1 MRPIVAARITGERQM
16 HRNPNALKMGAILPG
31 AMVAYAAAALAGPVT
46 KADLTGKKICW
57 SSGGSPTYYR
67 NGDYHEDILGYGTWT
82 LSGDRLTVV
91 ASHGHYTG
99 TITKENETFHISG
112 HVIFYRYSKDLEES
126 GKYCE

>member
-1 MRPIVAARITGERQM
+1 MLRS
-16 HRNPNALKMGAILPG
+16 PNALKMGAILPC

-57 SSGGSPTYYR
+57 SDGGSPTYGK
-67 NGDYHEDILGYGTWT
+67 NGAYDENIFGHGTWR
-82 LSGDRLTVV
+82 LAGDRLTVV
-91 ASHGHYTG
+91 ASHGRYTG

-112 HVIFYRYSKDLEES
+112 HVAFYRRYSMDLEAS

>member
-1 MRPIVAARITGERQM
+1 M
-16 HRNPNALKMGAILPG
+16 HRSPNALKMGAILPC

-46 KADLTGKKICW
+46 KGDLTGKKICW

-67 NGDYHEDILGYGTWT
+67 NGDYREDILGYGTWR

-91 ASHGHYTG
+91 ASHGRYTG

-112 HVIFYRYSKDLEES
+112 HVTFYRYGMDLEAS